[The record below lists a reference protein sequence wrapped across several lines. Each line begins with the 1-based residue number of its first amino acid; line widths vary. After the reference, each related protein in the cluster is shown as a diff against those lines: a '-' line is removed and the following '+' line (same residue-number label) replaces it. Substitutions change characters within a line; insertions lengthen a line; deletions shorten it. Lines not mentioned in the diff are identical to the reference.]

1 MKIKGIGLL
10 LAGMML
16 LAGCAVGNKY
26 DYDASRANLAYS
38 GARRVTVAAW
48 EQRKYVLSGDK
59 QPDFVGLQR
68 GNMGVPFDV
77 VTGSKQPLATEMTG
91 SLILSLTGAGFTASP
106 VTLTQKDT
114 EGSAVYALLRN
125 KPARAVLLRVDNWE
139 SDTFK
144 NPTVY
149 YDLTLNV
156 YDGGGRKLAAKN
168 VKGSQDLDGSFF
180 NAPGKAKKAVP
191 EAFRLKI
198 EQLLNAPEIVA
209 ALK

>member
-1 MKIKGIGLL
+1 MAI
-10 LAGMML
+10 
-16 LAGCAVGNKY
+16 
-26 DYDASRANLAYS
+26 SES
-38 GARRVTVAAW
+38 
-48 EQRKYVLSGDK
+48 
-59 QPDFVGLQR
+59 
-68 GNMGVPFDV
+68 
-77 VTGSKQPLATEMTG
+77 
-91 SLILSLTGAGFTASP
+91 GAGFTASP

-156 YDGGGRKLAAKN
+156 YDGGGRKLAAKST
-168 VKGSQDLDGSFF
+168 KGSQDLEGSFF